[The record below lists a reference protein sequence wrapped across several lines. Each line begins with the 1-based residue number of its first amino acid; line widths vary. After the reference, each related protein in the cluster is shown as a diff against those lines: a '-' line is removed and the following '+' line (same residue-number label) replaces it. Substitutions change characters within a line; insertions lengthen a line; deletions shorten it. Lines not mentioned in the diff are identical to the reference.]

1 VRLREILLL
10 STKKSKI
17 HIMKIAFMLVLLL
30 VTTVSFSQ
38 TKPKAKAKEKAPTQ
52 KEMEAALRDAQGMM
66 DEMMK
71 EMSDEDRKMMDSM
84 GIKLPNMKNVK
95 VPKATDKQW
104 AEAFEDENR
113 IVPKKDNARIAAIPK
128 NVTTAKLPSYIA
140 AIQKKM
146 TGQMEAGTI
155 AIGNNIYKEIQAKT
169 KSTRQS
175 GSMATSL
182 WMSGQPE
189 LSLYLLGKVC
199 AEDASDADNLSS
211 YAAALTMQ
219 GGEHLAIPILQLLS
233 VKYRKNTTVLNNLGQ
248 AWFGLGDIAK
258 AEKYLDSAL
267 TIYPYHPQANLTKA
281 SIEESRGNVPKA
293 IEAVKKSIRHSY
305 TKEKEEKLNKLG
317 QKLVRKDLRIP
328 FRASAD
334 PLGLLNMRRP
344 DYPMSV
350 AQMDPLKPAWDAF
363 NKECDDKMLKIR
375 DEITKLTSQYAAS
388 TAAMAKSA
396 MSSIE
401 QGGLFTISQSPFF
414 RKATINLAEC
424 KSFYEEKFK
433 KETDRFMTYR
443 KDLDAIE
450 KRFPPPQPEAPC
462 SQRRS
467 VIDGLVKAS
476 NERKKQY
483 DEETLPLYRHF
494 YNDMAYWSQFTSTS
508 PLEFKLIVLNFQL
521 DWLQKVRELQP
532 VYDLWSHK
540 GQFKDC
546 VEEEEGKPGK
556 LSDFDD
562 VACNYKAT
570 IDYGISRTE
579 ISCGRT
585 NTTYFFGTHSYTT
598 KEMGEKYIGATVKV
612 KPRLSVGA
620 DAGPLSV
627 EAFVGGDFTIELDEK
642 NQVKDWG
649 GTVGGGIET
658 SAGGNVGPVKVQGTV
673 TTEIEVEVGPN
684 GIGDVNMIGTAE
696 MTAGALGQKVTIGV
710 QDKVSLISGH
720 GSVTGTGIMKGTVL
734 SEW

>member
-1 VRLREILLL
+1 
-10 STKKSKI
+10 
-17 HIMKIAFMLVLLL
+17 MKIAFALVLLL
-30 VTTVSFSQ
+30 ITGASFSQ
-38 TKPKAKAKEKAPTQ
+38 TKPKAKAREKAPTQ
-52 KEMEAALRDAQGMM
+52 KEMEAALKDAQGMM
-66 DEMMK
+66 EEMMK

-84 GIKLPNMKNVK
+84 GIKMPNMKNVK
-95 VPKATDKQW
+95 VPKASDKQL
-104 AEAFEDENR
+104 AEAFEDEER
-113 IVPKKDNARIAAIPK
+113 IVPRKDNARIAAIPK
-128 NVTTAKLPSYIA
+128 QVTAAKLPAYIA

-146 TGQMEAGTI
+146 TAQMESKMI
-155 AIGNNIYKEIQAKT
+155 VIGNNIYKEIQAKA
-169 KSTRQS
+169 KSVRQS

-219 GGEHLAIPILQLLS
+219 GGEHLAIPILQILS

-248 AWFGLGDIAK
+248 AWFGLGDLAK
-258 AEKYLDSAL
+258 AEKYLDSTLA
-267 TIYPYHPQANLTKA
+267 IYPFHPPANLTKA

-317 QKLVRKDLRIP
+317 EKLTRKDLRIP

-344 DYPMSV
+344 DYPMSI
-350 AQMDPLKPAWDAF
+350 AQMDALAPAWEEF
-363 NKECDDKMLKIR
+363 NKAVDNKMLQIQK
-375 DEITKLTSQYAAS
+375 EISQATAQYAAS

-396 MSSIE
+396 MASIE
-401 QGGLFTISQSPFF
+401 QGGLFTFSQSPFF

-424 KSFYEEKFK
+424 KTFYEQKFK

-443 KDLDAIE
+443 KDLDEIE
-450 KRFPPPQPEAPC
+450 KRYKPAAPEAPC
-462 SQRRS
+462 SQHRDA
-467 VIDGLVKAS
+467 INALIKAS

-508 PLEFKLIVLNFQL
+508 PTEFRLIVLNFQL
-521 DWLQKVRELQP
+521 GWLQKVRELQP
-532 VYDLWSHK
+532 VNLWGYK
-540 GQFKDC
+540 GKFKDC
-546 VEEEEGKPGK
+546 VDKENGKPGK

-570 IDYGISRTE
+570 INYGIAVQE

-598 KEMGEKYIGATVKV
+598 KELGEKYIGATVKV
-612 KPRLSVGA
+612 KPRISVGG
-620 DAGPLSV
+620 DAGPLGV
-627 EAFVGGDFTIELDEK
+627 EAFVGGDFTIELDAN
-642 NQVKDWG
+642 NQVKDWS
-649 GTVGGGIET
+649 GTIGGGIET
-658 SAGGNVGPVKVQGTV
+658 SAGGNVGPVKVEGTV
-673 TTEIEVEVGPN
+673 TTEIEVEVGPH

-720 GSVTGTGIMKGTVL
+720 GSVTGTGIMKGTIL